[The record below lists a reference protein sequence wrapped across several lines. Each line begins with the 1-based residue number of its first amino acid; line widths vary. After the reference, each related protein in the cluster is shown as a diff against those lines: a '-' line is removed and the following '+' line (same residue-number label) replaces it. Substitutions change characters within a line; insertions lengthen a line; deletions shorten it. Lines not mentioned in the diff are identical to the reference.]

1 MSLMLLA
8 LALVQAADGD
18 AVAAAIAK
26 ARSADRYAFKIE
38 ASILT
43 GTNASSTVAEGRYQK
58 DQPAFMKSGE
68 LEVYRKGES
77 MAVLKKDVWKKA
89 DGRESSRRLRGAFT
103 VAGLRAL
110 KLPHEEL
117 VGIEKRL
124 TAIKKLDAKE
134 GDQDVYMGELTEE
147 AARDMYDAYFE
158 RNPEVVPSGTGRF
171 WVTPAGEIA
180 MVELIVRTKAKGKN
194 REAGAS
200 TWITLGELGKAKVEV
215 PEAAAKARE
224 EK

>member
-8 LALVQAADGD
+8 LALAQAADGN
-18 AVAAAIAK
+18 AVAAAVAK
-26 ARSADRYAFKIE
+26 TRTADRYAFKIE
-38 ASILT
+38 TTIL
-43 GTNASSTVAEGRYQK
+43 GGSSVQSTVAEGRYQK

-89 DGRESSRRLRGAFT
+89 DGRDASRRLRGAFSL
-103 VAGLRAL
+103 AGLRAL
-110 KLPHEEL
+110 RLPHEEL
-117 VGIEKRL
+117 AGIEKRFS
-124 TAIKKLDAKE
+124 AFRKLDAKE

-147 AARDMYDAYFE
+147 AARELHDAHLE
-158 RNPEVVPSGTGRF
+158 RNAEVVPAGTGRF
-171 WVTPAGEIA
+171 WITPAGELA

-194 REAGAS
+194 REAGVS
-200 TWITLGELGKAKVEV
+200 LWVTLSELGTAKVEV
-215 PEAAAKARE
+215 PEAAAKALE